1 MSKLPFDILV
11 ITDQAACAQVGK
23 TVIEAIEPVLRS
35 PSSHRV
41 AVLVRDKLA
50 PQSQVAEMLQIL
62 KPMAQVVGAKLL
74 VHTHVN
80 LALELGLDGVH
91 VASDIK
97 LEQVKSHLLPN
108 MLLGT
113 SRHAQD
119 ALDEADIGLADYA
132 TISPIFS
139 PTSKP
144 NDTRET
150 LSIAGLESCVERS
163 VRPLVA
169 LGGMRPGRVAGVM
182 ERGVG
187 AIAISGAILQ
197 SEAPIGMLHQLMEE
211 IDANVQS
218 ASRINKRHC

>member
-80 LALELGLDGVH
+80 LALELELNGVH
-91 VASDIK
+91 MASNVE

-108 MLLGT
+108 MLLGA

-119 ALDEADIGLADYA
+119 SLDEADIGLADYA

-144 NDTRET
+144 NDIRET
-150 LSIAGLESCVERS
+150 LGIAGLEPCVERS
-163 VRPLVA
+163 IRPLVA
-169 LGGMRPGRVAGVM
+169 LGGMRLGRVAGVM
-182 ERGVG
+182 ERGVR

-197 SEAPIGMLHQLMEE
+197 SENPIEMLHQLLEE
-211 IDANVQS
+211 IDANV
-218 ASRINKRHC
+218 